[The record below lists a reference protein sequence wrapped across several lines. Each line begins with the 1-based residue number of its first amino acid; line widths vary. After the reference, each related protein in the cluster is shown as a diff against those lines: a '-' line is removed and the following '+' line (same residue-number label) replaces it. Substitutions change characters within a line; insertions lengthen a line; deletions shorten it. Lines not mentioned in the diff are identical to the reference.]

1 MNNNIGSHQGND
13 KLGKNISTFSRSY
26 DITCPNSCEHLD
38 NGCYANKIERRFPS
52 AKLSY
57 QNNLNIKNWQKIRS
71 FLLMAKKK
79 NNAVRFHISGDFLF
93 TAKDNRKVL
102 DIKYINAIK
111 QAYISLKND
120 KISPPNTFCFTHVYH
135 KKVAE
140 LSKYMKIFASV
151 QTSGDYKKAKKAG
164 FKLFAWSSEL
174 VKGKDFNKTYITET
188 DKRVVTCFEQIGTKS
203 NCSECKFCFAPT
215 VQLDVAFLK
224 H

>member
-1 MNNNIGSHQGND
+1 MNKLIGIHKGND
-13 KLGKNISTFSRSY
+13 KLGKYISTFSRSY

-38 NGCYANKIERRFPS
+38 NSCYAGKIERRFPS

-57 QNNLNIKNWQKIRS
+57 HNNLQVKDWQKIRA
-71 FLLMAKKK
+71 FLLEAKKR
-79 NNAVRFHISGDFLF
+79 NNAVRFHVSGDYLF
-93 TAKDNRKVL
+93 TTKDNRKVL

-111 QAYISLKND
+111 QAYISLKKN

-174 VKGKDFNKTYITET
+174 VKGKDFNKIYITET
-188 DKRVVTCFEQIGTKS
+188 GKRVVTCFEQVGTKKD
-203 NCSECKFCFAPT
+203 CSSCGFCFNSN
-215 VQLDVAFLK
+215 VQLDICFLK